1 MYGVR
6 VREGWGRFEGSIS
19 LMRAVYIYSIHDYD
33 HYMYVLNT
41 SQKVVSVLNAS
52 SDAAS
57 RLDGEVSC
65 PARRAMIVL
74 THYVTVVSRLLIY
87 SLILPVHA

>member
-1 MYGVR
+1 MYGVC
-6 VREGWGRFEGSIS
+6 VRGVGLGGSIS

-33 HYMYVLNT
+33 HCMYVLNA
-41 SQKVVSVLNAS
+41 SQKVVPVLDAS
-52 SDAAS
+52 SDIAS
-57 RLDGEVSC
+57 RLDEGKISC